1 MGYEETKSLF
11 ELGEPD
17 KGLLTEVLFQS
28 CMFDISSDLKMGNC
42 GDPCVGPIAKPKG

>member
-1 MGYEETKSLF
+1 MKKLKSLF

-28 CMFDISSDLKMGNC
+28 CMFDVKMGNC
-42 GDPCVGPIAKPKG
+42 GDPCAGPIAKPKR

>member
-1 MGYEETKSLF
+1 MKKLKSVF

-28 CMFDISSDLKMGNC
+28 CMFDMSSDLKMGNC
-42 GDPCVGPIAKPKG
+42 GDPCAGPIAKPKR